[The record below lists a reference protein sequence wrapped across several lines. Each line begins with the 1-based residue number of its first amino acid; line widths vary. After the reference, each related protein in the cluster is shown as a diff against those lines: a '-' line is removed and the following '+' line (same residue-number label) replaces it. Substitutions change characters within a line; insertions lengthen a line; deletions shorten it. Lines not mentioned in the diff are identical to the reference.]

1 MFFKITTKFSN
12 IDLTDKRIMIYIMQ
26 QFVKCIEEWWSNF
39 CHKNLLLHSLYSY
52 LKYIELKEDEISENE
67 ISSIY

>member
-12 IDLTDKRIMIYIMQ
+12 IDLTDKRLIIYIMQ
-26 QFVKCIEEWWSNF
+26 QFV
-39 CHKNLLLHSLYSY
+39 
-52 LKYIELKEDEISENE
+52 KYIELKEDEISENE